1 MSGSKFPHSDVTSD
15 DVRFM
20 EATIRYARRHKG
32 LTGTNP
38 SVGTIIVRMASSSG
52 AA

>member
-1 MSGSKFPHSDVTSD
+1 MSGSKFPPSNATAD

-38 SVGTIIVRMASSSG
+38 SVGTIIVRMASSSDV
-52 AA
+52 A

>member
-1 MSGSKFPHSDVTSD
+1 VAAKFPHSDVTSD

-20 EATIRYARRHKG
+20 EATIRYARCHKG

-38 SVGTIIVRMASSSG
+38 SVGTLIVKDVVSSSG